1 MSDPGSN
8 APSDSAAAGE
18 ALSPVAVATMLV
30 GTDGSASA
38 ERGVRYAAGLASQLG
53 ARVLLVHAVG
63 LLERLPGHEAEPAS
77 AVRTEIERLLHDE
90 WCAPLVAAG
99 IDHVCLLEA
108 GPPVLAV
115 PRVAEREGVDLIVV
129 ASHGRGNA
137 AALPLGSTSHALVQV
152 STVPVLVVPAATDAS

>member
-1 MSDPGSN
+1 MTDTDDH
-8 APSDSAAAGE
+8 APSPAAANDAPTVG
-18 ALSPVAVATMLV
+18 SVAVMLV

-63 LLERLPGHEAEPAS
+63 LLERLPGMEAEPAS
-77 AVRTEIERLLHDE
+77 AVRAEVERRLREE
-90 WCAPLVAAG
+90 WCEPLVEAG
-99 IDHVCLLEA
+99 VDHTCLLED

-115 PRVAEREGVDLIVV
+115 PRVAERESVDLIIV

-152 STVPVLVVPAATDAS
+152 STVPVLVVPAAG

>member
-1 MSDPGSN
+1 MNDAASH
-8 APSDSAAAGE
+8 APSESTTDEASPQAGT
-18 ALSPVAVATMLV
+18 VATMLV
-30 GTDGSASA
+30 GTDGSPSA
-38 ERGVRYAAGLASQLG
+38 ERGVRYATGLAAQLG

-77 AVRTEIERLLHDE
+77 AVRAEVERRLREE
-90 WCAPLVAAG
+90 WCAPLVEAG
-99 IDHVCLLEA
+99 IEYECLLEA

-115 PRVAEREGVDLIVV
+115 PRVAERESVDLIVV

-152 STVPVLVVPAATDAS
+152 STIPVLVVPAAAEAS